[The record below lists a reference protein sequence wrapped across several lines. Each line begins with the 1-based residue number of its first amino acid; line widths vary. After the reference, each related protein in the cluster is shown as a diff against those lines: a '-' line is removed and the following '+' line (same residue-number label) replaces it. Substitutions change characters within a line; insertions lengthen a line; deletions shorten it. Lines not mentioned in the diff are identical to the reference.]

1 MILKAKEMSLTL
13 FPNKKFV
20 LYLQLNTTKKSKILR
35 GSRIPHLGKTL
46 DQDEER
52 ERGEGERP
60 ECERERDLYIPE
72 EREWKK

>member
-1 MILKAKEMSLTL
+1 MILKAKEMSLIL

-20 LYLQLNTTKKSKILR
+20 LCLHLITAKISKILR
-35 GSRIPHLGKTL
+35 GSIIPHLGKTL
-46 DQDEER
+46 DRDEER